1 MGIKTYGKMNGYF
14 PMDYEYNVTIVEAG
28 IAKVLGLNPSLESD
42 PLKDELQK
50 LAPPRPP
57 VLCAGC
63 PHTATFYA
71 IRRVVN
77 ELGNACLPSDIGC
90 YTLGINK
97 PFEAVDITICMGASV
112 GVSNGLAHVLKENII
127 ATIGDSTFLH
137 AGIPALINAVY
148 NGAKFVLV
156 ILDNSTT
163 GMTGH
168 QPHPGTGV
176 RACGEMGKK
185 VIIEDI
191 VKACGVDFVEVVNP
205 YNIKRTIE
213 ALKRALAHPGVAVV
227 IARQPCA
234 ILWARERRRKG
245 RIIPLKVTQ
254 DCDLCM
260 ECINTFSCP
269 ALIYDG
275 RVRIDQEVCVG
286 CGVCS
291 QICRKGAIRRE

>member
-1 MGIKTYGKMNGYF
+1 
-14 PMDYEYNVTIVEAG
+14 
-28 IAKVLGLNPSLESD
+28 
-42 PLKDELQK
+42 
-50 LAPPRPP
+50 
-57 VLCAGC
+57 
-63 PHTATFYA
+63 
-71 IRRVVN
+71 
-77 ELGNACLPSDIGC
+77 
-90 YTLGINK
+90 TLGINK
-97 PFEAVDITICMGASV
+97 PMEAVDITICMGASV
-112 GVSNGLAHVLKENII
+112 GVSNGLAHLLKDKII

-176 RACGEMGKK
+176 RACGERGKR

-191 VKACGVDFVEVVNP
+191 VRGCGVEFVEVVNP
-205 YNIKRTIE
+205 YNVKRMIE
-213 ALKRALAHPGVAVV
+213 VLRRALKHDGVAVI

-234 ILWARERRRKG
+234 MIWTREMKRRG
-245 RIIPLKVTQ
+245 RIIPFTVTE

-260 ECINTFSCP
+260 ECVNTFACP

-275 RVRIDQEVCVG
+275 KVKIDATSCIG

-291 QICRKGAIRRE
+291 QICRKGAIRRKSES